1 MQESQKAGDA
11 RKDAA
16 LDRVEV
22 TGSRLKRAAESARLP
37 AVDDDAKLSPS
48 QWLGRIRAR
57 VDAGDSA
64 GARESL
70 RRYAV
75 RFPDAWV
82 PPDLA
87 PLRK

>member
-1 MQESQKAGDA
+1 MQESQNASDA

-16 LDRVEV
+16 LERVEIA
-22 TGSRLKRAAESARLP
+22 GSRVKRAESAPLP
-37 AVDDDAKLSPS
+37 PLDDDAKLSPT
-48 QWLGRIRAR
+48 QWVGRIRAR

-75 RFPDAWV
+75 RYPDAWI